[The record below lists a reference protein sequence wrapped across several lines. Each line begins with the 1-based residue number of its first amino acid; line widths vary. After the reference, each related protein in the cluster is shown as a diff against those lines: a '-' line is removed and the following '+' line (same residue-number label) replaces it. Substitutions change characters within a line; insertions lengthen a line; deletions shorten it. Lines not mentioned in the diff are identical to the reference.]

1 MKYREIK
8 QKLESKGF
16 YLSAHQS
23 DYLLP
28 MLHFQH
34 PTITGKNWEI
44 TLHFS
49 HDTIVPEDVE
59 NGEREY
65 SFDEEWFLDAEISA
79 FESGIDIS
87 ISYMSPDTLD
97 ISGAGRDNTI
107 YLSGEDLNLFDKVLE
122 LISDPYA
129 SLNFAKEYSENVA
142 NFMEWVK
149 LFIPSFQKLK
159 LMHYPFQKS
168 GGENT
173 LYPSIGIK
181 FELGSTDGIWFE
193 MDVLTWKKTGRIKI
207 APGFCE
213 HDSAY
218 FDSNTSIKDFRTEL
232 GIQWQEHLWY
242 IEKMKNVVSMSAT
255 DVLLKDGRRVKYS
268 EI

>member
-8 QKLESKGF
+8 EKLEAKGF

-34 PTITGKNWEI
+34 PSIGSNKWEI

-49 HDTIVPEDVE
+49 HDTIMPEDVE

-65 SFDEEWFLDAEISA
+65 SFDEEWVLDAEISA

-97 ISGAGRDNTI
+97 ICGAGRDNII
-107 YLSGEDLNLFDKVLE
+107 YLCDEDLNLFDKVLD

-129 SLNFAKEYSENVA
+129 SLNFAKDYSENVA
-142 NFMEWVK
+142 KFMDWVK
-149 LFIPSFQKLK
+149 AFIPSFEKLK

-168 GGENT
+168 GGEDT

-181 FELGSTDGIWFE
+181 FELNSTDGIWFE
-193 MDVLTWKKTGRIKI
+193 MDVLTWKMTGHIKI

-218 FDSNTSIKDFRTEL
+218 FDSNTSLKEFRKEL
-232 GIQWQEHLWY
+232 GIQYQEHLWY
-242 IEKMKNVVSMSAT
+242 IEKMKYVVSMSAT
-255 DVLLKDGRRVKYS
+255 DVLLRDCRRVKYS
-268 EI
+268 EL